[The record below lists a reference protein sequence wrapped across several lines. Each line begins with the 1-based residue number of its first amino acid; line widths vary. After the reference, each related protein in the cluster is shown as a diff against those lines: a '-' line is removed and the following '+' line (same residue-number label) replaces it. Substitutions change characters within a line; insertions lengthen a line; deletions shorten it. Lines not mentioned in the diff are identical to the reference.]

1 MGHDL
6 NTVYECEKLILNKMT
21 WKVNL
26 SSAFEQQRLIID
38 KYTIEAELS
47 DGISFDSI
55 AETSNDWVSFCL
67 NEFSIFS
74 KYDQYN
80 LALGCVL
87 ITYKYNMMNSS
98 LEALKGLLPPDQNS
112 YIGELIQTIISLLK
126 EEPDEENIGST
137 YYDNNSTTFNSER
150 RISTDFEEFKSCTN
164 VIRSPFKEI
173 TNNLSNT
180 FRNEFLGKKQ
190 KRKRVKCIKKQNK

>member
-1 MGHDL
+1 
-6 NTVYECEKLILNKMT
+6 MT

-26 SSAFEQQRLIID
+26 SSAYEQQRLIID
-38 KYTIEAELS
+38 KFTIEGELS
-47 DGISFDSI
+47 DGISLESI

-80 LALGCVL
+80 LGLACVI
-87 ITYKYNMMNSS
+87 ITFKYNMMNSS
-98 LEALKGLLPPDQNS
+98 LDALKCSLSDDQNVF
-112 YIGELIQTIISLLK
+112 IGELIKTIISLLN
-126 EEPDEENIGST
+126 EETEEENICTT
-137 YYDNNSTTFNSER
+137 YCDNNSTTFASER
-150 RISTDFEEFKSCTN
+150 RISTDFDEFKSCTN

-173 TNNLSNT
+173 TNNLNDT

-190 KRKRVKCIKKQNK
+190 KRKRVKCAKKHKN